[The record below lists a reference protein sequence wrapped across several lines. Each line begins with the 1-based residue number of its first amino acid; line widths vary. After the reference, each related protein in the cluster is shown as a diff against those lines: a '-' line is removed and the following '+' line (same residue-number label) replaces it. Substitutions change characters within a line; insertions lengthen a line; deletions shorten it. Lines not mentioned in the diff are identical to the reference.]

1 MKTNELFKKKTVLSF
16 EVFPPKK
23 SSPINTIYDTLEG
36 LKDTSPDF
44 ISVTYGAGGYNI
56 YIAVLFYKRN

>member
-36 LKDTSPDF
+36 LRILHPTLSALPTGRAEVKTEMQP
-44 ISVTYGAGGYNI
+44 
-56 YIAVLFYKRN
+56 LK